1 MKRFVTELVHK
12 LVPISTGVA
21 VFLVLLTLYEELEEI
36 NFSEKYHVVPG
47 VYETS
52 EDNLEENLGASETI
66 CSELHRLDTL
76 VEDFER
82 THDWSIPIRVGDMY
96 ARGCYPKYSPDDT
109 SALKIYK
116 AVSKCPDPE
125 MAAEAISRCVDLR
138 TNPVP
143 EADRRGTPLPT
154 EACDR
159 IVSHI
164 DDFLRKVPLSQYL
177 RRRKS
182 LEPINS
188 QTRLRNNTTRRGP
201 QFSRVE
207 PTTLSDNVDNEPNII
222 ENPVQNNVYKLD
234 TQNVH
239 DHGVSASVRENIKS
253 VVGELEGN
261 GSDVSYDRQGVI
273 EEVMK
278 ELRDTDMGEE
288 DIGDAFRVV
297 VSLVPDKISSV
308 GCSQMDVL
316 HATLSK
322 IKKVPD
328 PIIRKN
334 LMESLGKN
342 LASGIERGHVVCS
355 TGKIGRIITTLEGV
369 DNASLGSSGGGS
381 HNQLQKSVPIDVVRN
396 EISTLASKVREDV
409 LSKYSEQQVSD
420 YERSADSRLSH
431 EMNERFRNQVQE
443 TYVTGLHL
451 SEKVLGP
458 IIETYSSVF

>member
-1 MKRFVTELVHK
+1 MGFVRKVFHK
-12 LVPISTGVA
+12 LVPVSTGVA
-21 VFLVLLTLYEELEEI
+21 VFLVLLTLYEELSDI
-36 NFSEKYHVVPG
+36 HFSEKYHVVPG
-47 VYETS
+47 VYETP
-52 EDNLEENLGASETI
+52 EDSSIENLGASETI
-66 CSELHRLDTL
+66 CSEIHKLDTL

-82 THDWSIPIRVGDMY
+82 THDWSIAVRIGDMY
-96 ARGCYPKYSPDDT
+96 ARGCYPKYSPDDA
-109 SALKIYK
+109 SALKIYT

-125 MAAEAISRCVDLR
+125 VAAEALSWCVDLR

-188 QTRLRNNTTRRGP
+188 KKRLRNNTSNRGP
-201 QFSRVE
+201 EFSHVE
-207 PTTLSDNVDNEPNII
+207 PTTPLDDDPNIT
-222 ENPVQNNVYKLD
+222 ENPVHNDVYKLD

-253 VVGELEGN
+253 VVAEYREGCP
-261 GSDVSYDRQGVI
+261 DAAYDRQEVI

-278 ELRDTDMGEE
+278 GLRDTGLGEE
-288 DIGDAFRVV
+288 DMGDAFRVV

-328 PIIRKN
+328 PVIRNN

-369 DNASLGSSGGGS
+369 DNSSLGSPENQSQT
-381 HNQLQKSVPIDVVRN
+381 QLQKSVPIDVVRN

-409 LSKYSEQQVSD
+409 LSEYSEQQVSD
-420 YERSADSRLSH
+420 YEKSSDSRLSH
-431 EMNERFRNQVQE
+431 EMNTKFRQQVQD

-458 IIETYSSVF
+458 IIETYASVF

>member
-1 MKRFVTELVHK
+1 MKRFFANLVHK

-36 NFSEKYHVVPG
+36 NFSERYHVVPG
-47 VYETS
+47 VYETP
-52 EDNLEENLGASETI
+52 EDSLTENLGSSSTT
-66 CSELHRLDTL
+66 CSEIHKLDTL
-76 VEDFER
+76 VENFER

-96 ARGCYPKYSPDDT
+96 ARGCYPKYSPDDA
-109 SALKIYK
+109 SALKIYT

-125 MAAEAISRCVDLR
+125 VAAEALSRCVDLR

-143 EADRRGTPLPT
+143 EADRKGTSFPGET
-154 EACDR
+154 CDR
-159 IVSHI
+159 VVSHI

-182 LEPINS
+182 LDSINS
-188 QTRLRNNTTRRGP
+188 QTRTTSSRGP
-201 QFSRVE
+201 EFSHVE
-207 PTTLSDNVDNEPNII
+207 PTTLLGNLDDEPNII
-222 ENPVQNNVYKLD
+222 ENPGHNNVYKLD

-261 GSDVSYDRQGVI
+261 GSSVAYDRQEVI

-278 ELRDTDMGEE
+278 ELRDTGMGEE
-288 DIGDAFRVV
+288 DMGDAFRVV

-316 HATLSK
+316 HATLTK

-328 PIIRKN
+328 PVIRNN

-369 DNASLGSSGGGS
+369 DSASLGSPE
-381 HNQLQKSVPIDVVRN
+381 NQLQKSVPIDVVRN
-396 EISTLASKVREDV
+396 EISALASKVRGDV

-420 YERSADSRLSH
+420 YEKSSDSRLSH
-431 EMNERFRNQVQE
+431 EMNTKFREQVQE

-458 IIETYSSVF
+458 IIETYASVF

>member
-1 MKRFVTELVHK
+1 MFHK

-21 VFLVLLTLYEELEEI
+21 VFLVLLTLYEELEDI
-36 NFSEKYHVVPG
+36 NFSEKYHVSPG
-47 VYETS
+47 VYETPG
-52 EDNLEENLGASETI
+52 DNLEENLGASETI
-66 CSELHRLDTL
+66 CSEIHKLDTL
-76 VEDFER
+76 VENFER

-96 ARGCYPKYSPDDT
+96 ARGCYPKYSPDDA
-109 SALKIYK
+109 SALKIYT

-125 MAAEAISRCVDLR
+125 VAAEALSRCVDLR

-164 DDFLRKVPLSQYL
+164 DDFLRKVPLSRYL

-182 LEPINS
+182 LEPINYKK
-188 QTRLRNNTTRRGP
+188 RTTRTTSNRGP
-201 QFSRVE
+201 EFSHVE
-207 PTTLSDNVDNEPNII
+207 PTTLLDDEPNII
-222 ENPVQNNVYKLD
+222 EHPVYKLD

-239 DHGVSASVRENIKS
+239 DHGVSASVRENIRS
-253 VVGELEGN
+253 VVGELEEN
-261 GSDVSYDRQGVI
+261 GSDVTYDRQEVI
-273 EEVMK
+273 EEVMR
-278 ELRDTDMGEE
+278 ELRDTGMIEEEMGN
-288 DIGDAFRVV
+288 AFRVV

-316 HATLSK
+316 HATLAK

-328 PIIRKN
+328 PVIRKN

-369 DNASLGSSGGGS
+369 DSASLGSPE
-381 HNQLQKSVPIDVVRN
+381 NQIQKSIPIDVVRN

-420 YERSADSRLSH
+420 YEQSSDSKLSH
-431 EMNERFRNQVQE
+431 EMNTRFRQQVQD
-443 TYVTGLHL
+443 TYVTGLRL
-451 SEKVLGP
+451 SEEVLGP
-458 IIETYSSVF
+458 IIETYASVF